1 MKLDSMEP
9 AIEMINEI
17 MFLEKLIKTRVMDKL
32 ICDNA
37 LQMLSADEAI
47 RFLLDTDN
55 HIKNMADDLTA
66 ANDLLVD
73 HLDHF
78 IDTDLMMA
86 ELQKY

>member
-1 MKLDSMEP
+1 MKLDQMEP
-9 AIEMINEI
+9 AIEMLNEI
-17 MFLEKLIKTRVMDKL
+17 SFLRKLIKTQVMDKL
-32 ICDNA
+32 MCNDS
-37 LQMLSADEAI
+37 LQMLTADEAI

-55 HIKNMADDLTA
+55 HIKNMADDLTET
-66 ANDLLVD
+66 NNLLIK

>member
-1 MKLDSMEP
+1 MKLDQMEP
-9 AIEMINEI
+9 AIDMLNEI
-17 MFLEKLIKTRVMDKL
+17 SFLRKLIKTRVMDKL
-32 ICDNA
+32 LCDNA
-37 LQMLSADEAI
+37 LQMLTADEAI

-66 ANDLLVD
+66 ANNLLVD

-78 IDTDLMMA
+78 IDTGLMMA